1 MRVDVAGNPRGY
13 RPADLASPSV
23 RAKGSDG
30 GLWSEI
36 GSRIERACAVVG
48 KRRARGGW
56 PERLALF
63 PVFVSVQA
71 IRTAYRLA
79 LLAKVLIGYD
89 VVVLTG
95 GASFF
100 RGRDLPLLR
109 RLGKRIIVV
118 FTGSDHRPPY
128 LNGKIYRT
136 RPTVEVVAETTRIR
150 RFVALAERHATTII
164 ALSSSAQL
172 HRRPFVHFLALGVPF
187 APSPAVTRR
196 SPIFAGS
203 GVRILHCPTD
213 VISKGTPTVRAIIEG
228 LRRDGLS
235 IDYVELIGRPHHDI
249 LAALAECDFAIDEL
263 LSDSPL
269 ARFAVEA
276 AWFGKPAVTAGEYAR
291 EILHDLPASLIPPST
306 FIPPEEVGPIV
317 RRLVDDLDDRIKR
330 GSEVEAFVRGSWNP
344 LAVAERFLR
353 IIEGEVP
360 SDWVY
365 DPACLRYVGGWG
377 LSADE
382 WQRSVGAVVAAAGV
396 ESLGLSGPLLG
407 VILTRLRDAQSGS
420 AAQVQV

>member
-1 MRVDVAGNPRGY
+1 
-13 RPADLASPSV
+13 
-23 RAKGSDG
+23 
-30 GLWSEI
+30 
-36 GSRIERACAVVG
+36 
-48 KRRARGGW
+48 
-56 PERLALF
+56 
-63 PVFVSVQA
+63 
-71 IRTAYRLA
+71 
-79 LLAKVLIGYD
+79 LAKVLIAYD

-128 LNGKIYRT
+128 LNGKMYRT
-136 RPTVEVVAETTRIR
+136 RSTVEVVAETTRIS
-150 RFVALAERHATTII
+150 RFVALAEQYASTIV

-187 APSPAVTRR
+187 APSPPVTRR
-196 SPIFAGS
+196 SPIFEGS

-291 EILHDLPASLIPPST
+291 EISRDLPASLIPPST
-306 FIPPEEVGPIV
+306 FVPPEEVSPVV
-317 RRLVDDLDDRIKR
+317 RRLVDDPDDRIKR
-330 GSEVEAFVRGSWNP
+330 GNEVEAFVRGRWNP
-344 LAVAERFLR
+344 MSVAERFLK

-360 SDWVY
+360 SEWVY

-377 LSADE
+377 LSPDD
-382 WQRSVGAVVAAAGV
+382 WQRSVRAVVEASGV
-396 ESLGLSGPLLG
+396 ESLCLSERLLG
-407 VILTRLRDAQSGS
+407 EIVTRLHDVQSGS
-420 AAQVQV
+420 APQVQA

>member
-1 MRVDVAGNPRGY
+1 M
-13 RPADLASPSV
+13 
-23 RAKGSDG
+23 
-30 GLWSEI
+30 
-36 GSRIERACAVVG
+36 
-48 KRRARGGW
+48 
-56 PERLALF
+56 
-63 PVFVSVQA
+63 SVQA
-71 IRTAYRLA
+71 VRSAYRLA
-79 LLAKVLIGYD
+79 LLGKVLVGYD

-100 RGRDLPLLR
+100 RGLDLPLLR

-128 LNGKIYRT
+128 LNGKMYRT

-150 RFVALAERHATTII
+150 RFVALAERYATTII

-187 APSPAVTRR
+187 APSQSPVTRR
-196 SPIFAGS
+196 SPFFTGS

-235 IDYVELIGRPHHDI
+235 IDYVELIGRPHRDV

-306 FIPPEEVGPIV
+306 FIPPEEVGPII
-317 RRLVDDLDDRIKR
+317 RRLVDDPDHRVHR
-330 GSEVEAFVRGSWNP
+330 GSEVEAFVRGRWNP
-344 LAVAERFLR
+344 VAVADRFLT

-360 SDWVY
+360 SEWIY

-377 LSADE
+377 LNPDE
-382 WQRSVGAVVAAAGV
+382 WQHSVRAVVEASGV
-396 ESLGLSGPLLG
+396 ESLGVSGPLLG
-407 VILTRLRDAQSGS
+407 EILTRLHDVQSGS
-420 AAQVQV
+420 AAQVQA